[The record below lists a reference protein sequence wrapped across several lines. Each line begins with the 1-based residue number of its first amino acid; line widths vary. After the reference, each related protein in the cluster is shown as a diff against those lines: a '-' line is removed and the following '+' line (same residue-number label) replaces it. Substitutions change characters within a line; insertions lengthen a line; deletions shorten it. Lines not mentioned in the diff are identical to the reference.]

1 MNKTGFLL
9 PSSIGLL
16 LLAIVFYFSSWN
28 STNISIPISAILFI
42 LSVIVFAMR
51 LTFKE
56 FDERLTKLENQSG
69 NRNVV

>member
-28 STNISIPISAILFI
+28 SANLSIPISAILFI

-51 LTFKE
+51 LAFKE
-56 FDERLTKLENQSG
+56 FDERLTKLEKQNKI
-69 NRNVV
+69 V